1 MPTRTD
7 QRRIP
12 ATGVGAAGRWGRA
25 PAFTII
31 ELLFAIGII
40 FLIMAMI
47 LGGLRFATRAGK
59 STADSTTVQS
69 LKTAVEHFKQEF
81 GFWPAMVKDQPTT
94 GAPPAPLTG
103 TPPRPNVY
111 SIGTP
116 ADLTFL
122 RGGSI
127 SGPPAGRADTRFSV
141 YSLGYYLIGVLD
153 KAADGQD
160 GPGFTTPTPDG
171 AFSKKGRTF
180 DPFFDTSRNAQ
191 AIFEATGTPPGR
203 VELRDAT
210 NVAFRYYRWMPETGS
225 PDPATPNPINDHLNV
240 PVVVGDPTERQ
251 DLRSAEWAIVAAGR
265 DGLFGDE
272 HRLPANHPQS
282 LPAAEVA
289 SRLDISDYTMPGFD
303 AEAFRRA
310 SKDNIVAI
318 GGSRR

>member
-1 MPTRTD
+1 VGG
-7 QRRIP
+7 
-12 ATGVGAAGRWGRA
+12 TGRGRA

-81 GFWPAMVKDQPTT
+81 GFWPAMVKDQPTP
-94 GAPPAPLTG
+94 AAQPAPLVG

-111 SIGTP
+111 AIGTP

-122 RGGSI
+122 RQT
-127 SGPPAGRADTRFSV
+127 PAVPTDADPRFSV
-141 YSLGYYLIGVLD
+141 YSLGFYVIGVLD
-153 KAADGQD
+153 KDVDGQD

-180 DPFFDTSRNAQ
+180 DPFFDTSRNSQ
-191 AIFEATGTPPGR
+191 AIFDTGSPGDPPGKI
-203 VELRDAT
+203 ELRDAS
-210 NVAFRYYRWMPETGS
+210 NVAFRYYRWMPDQGNR
-225 PDPATPNPINDHLNV
+225 DPSDPLNDYLNV
-240 PVVVGDPTERQ
+240 PRMIGDPTERQ
-251 DLRSAEWAIVAAGR
+251 DVRSAEWAIVAAGR

-272 HRLPANHPQS
+272 HLLGTNHPQYVK
-282 LPAAEVA
+282 PEDVA
-289 SRLDISDYTMPGFD
+289 SRLGIADFTMPGFD
-303 AEAFRRA
+303 AEVVRRA